1 MSNVRTSKHI
11 ASVAAKLMKHPDK
24 KVRKVAAAALVNRKP
39 KS

>member
-1 MSNVRTSKHI
+1 MSNIRTSKHI